1 MTRPENPF
9 LPKPGLK
16 VFLDGQIVP
25 VAEARISVF
34 DHGLLYGDGVFEG
47 MRVYGGRVFKM
58 GAHLR
63 RLFESAKAIRLTI
76 PMSPQ
81 ELAEAT
87 DRTVRANGVVDGYVR
102 LVVTRGVGY
111 LGLSITRTA
120 CPSVFIIAD
129 QIELYPPEMYEKGMA
144 IITSSIVRNHPNAVS
159 PRIKSLNYLN
169 NILAKI
175 EALDAGVP
183 EAILFNH
190 MGFVAEATGD
200 NVFLVRN
207 GTAMT
212 PPSDDGSLEGVT
224 QAVVAE
230 LLRRRSV
237 PFREAHLTR
246 HDLYI
251 ADECF
256 LTGTAAEVVPVTRI
270 DGRPIGS
277 GQPGPVTRQL
287 MADFREYVRA
297 NPD

>member
-87 DRTVRANGVVDGYVR
+87 DRTVKANGVVDGYVR

>member
-1 MTRPENPF
+1 MMRPENPF
-9 LPKPGLK
+9 LPKPSLK

-76 PMSPQ
+76 PMTPQ

-87 DRTVRANGVVDGYVR
+87 DRTVKANGVVDGYVR

-129 QIELYPPEMYEKGMA
+129 QIELYPPETYEKGMA

-287 MADFREYVRA
+287 MADFREYVRT